1 MDDHVIIGWGYKCLK
16 ILLVIL
22 IIAGAIFL
30 VKILLDRIPPDLEK
44 HRVQLE
50 LLDSVYN
57 IRQDRLQEV
66 ADEKVK
72 SAPNEVLVIKYQ
84 QELNLDLSG
93 AEQLTD
99 EEEAVRFSAA
109 SSLYELGDYSG
120 EDALIEGLSSE
131 HEDFRIQ
138 ALLFLGKM
146 RSRSAIPEMIK
157 LLKDPQP
164 RIRSTSAYI
173 LGLFKDRTALGPL
186 IGYYERSPG

>member
-22 IIAGAIFL
+22 IIAGVIFL

-72 SAPNEVLVIKYQ
+72 SAPNEVLAIKYQ
-84 QELNLDLSG
+84 QELNLDLSE
-93 AEQLTD
+93 AEQLYFAD
-99 EEEAVRFSAA
+99 REYIINSNYRVLEDHWQIELEEVKRS
-109 SSLYELGDYSG
+109 SG
-120 EDALIEGLSSE
+120 ED
-131 HEDFRIQ
+131 DT
-138 ALLFLGKM
+138 
-146 RSRSAIPEMIK
+146 
-157 LLKDPQP
+157 D
-164 RIRSTSAYI
+164 
-173 LGLFKDRTALGPL
+173 
-186 IGYYERSPG
+186 SP

>member
-1 MDDHVIIGWGYKCLK
+1 MDDHVIIGWGYNCLK

-72 SAPNEVLVIKYQ
+72 SAPNEVLAIKYQ
-84 QELNLDLSG
+84 QELNLDLSE
-93 AEQLTD
+93 AEQLYFAD
-99 EEEAVRFSAA
+99 REYIINSNYQVLEDHWQIELEEVKRS
-109 SSLYELGDYSG
+109 SG
-120 EDALIEGLSSE
+120 ED
-131 HEDFRIQ
+131 D
-138 ALLFLGKM
+138 
-146 RSRSAIPEMIK
+146 
-157 LLKDPQP
+157 KD
-164 RIRSTSAYI
+164 
-173 LGLFKDRTALGPL
+173 
-186 IGYYERSPG
+186 SP